1 MKSLDSY
8 LLNTG
13 VSFSGARESRS
24 VSECLGV
31 SRSVSGVSALLLP
44 GLLDAYG
51 LWLPDWY
58 AELTWAP
65 ARAWFFSNFWEPAVA
80 YPWPTRDL
88 PVTYPWAGE
97 LEDLLFPGASGAG
110 PPPSV
115 VGGASAGV
123 WVVGILSSLV
133 PPAAA
138 VRAQTLDAQPT
149 PRPL

>member
-1 MKSLDSY
+1 MQMYVAWCLDY
-8 LLNTG
+8 EY
-13 VSFSGARESRS
+13 A
-24 VSECLGV
+24 
-31 SRSVSGVSALLLP
+31 
-44 GLLDAYG
+44 
-51 LWLPDWY
+51 LWLLQEVARSPARHW
-58 AELTWAP
+58 APPTAAAGGTWAP
-65 ARAWFFSNFWEPAVA
+65 AKPSNFWEPAVA

-88 PVTYPWAGE
+88 SVTYPWAGE
-97 LEDLLFPGASGAG
+97 LEDFLVPGVSGAG

-138 VRAQTLDAQPT
+138 VRAQILDAQPT